1 MTTKVPLQDN
11 LIIDKTFQFAVR
23 RPKFPQFLQLQK
35 QYILVNQLQRS
46 GTSKGTKVREV
57 QNAENKVVFI
67 YKFKIAPKEV
77 EETELWLALCKEL
90 HNHSDLNAI
99 TEQLIKKQTII
110 NNIISTSKKAFFANL
125 LIH

>member
-11 LIIDKTFQFAVR
+11 LILGKSFQFSVR
-23 RPKFPQFLQLQK
+23 IPKFPQFLQLQK
-35 QYILVNQLQRS
+35 HYILVNQLQWS
-46 GTSKGTKVREV
+46 GTSTAAKVREV
-57 QNAENKVVFI
+57 QNTENKTNNI
-67 YKFKIAPKEV
+67 HKFKIALKEV
-77 EETELWLALCKEL
+77 EETEFWLALCKEL
-90 HNHSDLNAI
+90 HKHSELTAV